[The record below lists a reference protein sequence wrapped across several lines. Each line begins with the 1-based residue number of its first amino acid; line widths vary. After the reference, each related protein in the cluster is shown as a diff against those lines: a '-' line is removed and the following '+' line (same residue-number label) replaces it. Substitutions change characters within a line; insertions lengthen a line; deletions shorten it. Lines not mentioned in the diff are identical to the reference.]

1 MSVSSIESSTTSA
14 TIDDDLERFSYFTP
28 NLHWEPTYM
37 WARYNPEFNDYKAQ
51 LMMKSR
57 TGKNPRPLTA
67 EEMTYLQTPFAS
79 GVTEV
84 VLDFP
89 RMTYSMLD
97 DGSDYDWSEREQF
110 VVSTGNV
117 LRPLDILSATH
128 KYFTEVGRDINL
140 QTRLSDID
148 FQIRQ
153 VSGDVPPIL
162 LGRFDYDN
170 GRLIMLT
177 ETWMW

>member
-1 MSVSSIESSTTSA
+1 
-14 TIDDDLERFSYFTP
+14 
-28 NLHWEPTYM
+28 
-37 WARYNPEFNDYKAQ
+37 
-51 LMMKSR
+51 
-57 TGKNPRPLTA
+57 
-67 EEMTYLQTPFAS
+67 MTYLQTPFAS